1 MIFIISSH
9 VFDWKLI
16 QYDFYL
22 YFIIGCAC
30 YINIKKNPKKFY
42 YGEKEFL
49 IDNEKKPL
57 LNEDIIEP

>member
-1 MIFIISSH
+1 MKIQNFFSVNMIFN
-9 VFDWKLI
+9 
-16 QYDFYL
+16 L